1 MTIIVIS
8 HRLKSL
14 SWVDR
19 FVLLDAG
26 AIVGE
31 GDHDTLLRENHLY
44 RMLLDAEPKPHESNR
59 ADGAAVNPDTNGFSN
74 SIAAAL
80 RSAN

>member
-26 AIVGE
+26 TIVAE
-31 GDHDTLLRENHLY
+31 GDHATLMRESCLY
-44 RMLLDAEPKPHESNR
+44 RMLLDAEPDFLESDGGGR
-59 ADGAAVNPDTNGFSN
+59 AAANPAANGFDATYP
-74 SIAAAL
+74 AAA
-80 RSAN
+80 RTQ